1 MGRLRLAN
9 QDLNVVLDLCEELI
23 HKRIGM
29 GPEGFVVSQSFIET
43 LNQASRTRH
52 GAIRTRSRLISHYV
66 SINTLIDDPD

>member
-9 QDLNVVLDLCEELI
+9 QDLNIVLDLCKELI

-29 GPEGFVVSQSFIET
+29 GPKGFVVSESFIET

-52 GAIRTRSRLISHYV
+52 GPIRTRSRLISH
-66 SINTLIDDPD
+66 